1 LKHLAV
7 AYPAQQGSSDGVLL
21 AACYRWGRA
30 VRVLNAP
37 SSSIRDFVKTALPHV
52 SFFQQLGQE
61 QAFAFSA
68 IRDGL
73 CARRCRRGDAEAG
86 DRIGLARMDPL
97 ASIST
102 TPDAVLAHRTFAL
115 KWQDNFRL
123 RHYELQDC
131 VGDLDYSA
139 LPAACNKRFQ
149 AIEDHNAR
157 LPNTYNITSAPT
169 ILVVSSS
176 GLVTWRG
183 TAGWMDAGSE
193 AEQHP
198 DDKFKIKI
206 KPPSPAAAAAEHRGG
221 GDARHDSPPRLDSPT
236 ARNRSPASAHPHSP
250 SARDFAEFSATA
262 HKAMQRFLASKLR
275 ETDGRP
281 DSPRQ
286 SQGGELLLE
295 SAEDRAA
302 QVAARL
308 SSAKIGQQKAAPAK
322 AFVLECSSA
331 PEAATKWPW
340 DEQDEQDLQDIAR
353 KDEILLAR
361 QRREGERATQDE
373 KANTDIMFSGGYQ
386 GWRKATV
393 AATLPADDR
402 QTLAM
407 SLRRWCSYTKTTKG
421 G

>member
-1 LKHLAV
+1 M
-7 AYPAQQGSSDGVLL
+7 
-21 AACYRWGRA
+21 
-30 VRVLNAP
+30 RVLNAP
-37 SSSIRDFVKTALPHV
+37 SCSIRDFVKSALPHV
-52 SFFQQLGQE
+52 SFFQRLGQE
-61 QAFAFSA
+61 QALAFSA
-68 IRDGL
+68 IHDGL
-73 CARRCRRGDAEAG
+73 CARRCRRGHAEAG

-115 KWQDNFRL
+115 KWQDNFLL
-123 RHYELQDC
+123 RHYELQDS

-157 LPNTYNITSAPT
+157 LPNTYNITAAPT

-193 AEQHP
+193 ALGSEAERQP
-198 DDKFKIKI
+198 ADKFKIKI
-206 KPPSPAAAAAEHRGG
+206 KPQSPAAATTQHRGG
-221 GDARHDSPPRLDSPT
+221 GDASHDPPN
-236 ARNRSPASAHPHSP
+236 ARNRSPAHPHSP

-275 ETDGRP
+275 ENDGRP

-286 SQGGELLLE
+286 CQDGELLLE

-302 QVAARL
+302 QVAVRL
-308 SSAKIGQQKAAPAK
+308 SSTKIGQQKAAPAQ
-322 AFVLECSSA
+322 AFVLECSST

-340 DEQDEQDLQDIAR
+340 DEQDEQDLQDIER

-361 QRREGERATQDE
+361 QRRQGERATQHE
-373 KANTDIMFSGGYQ
+373 NANTDIMFSGGYQ

-402 QTLAM
+402 KTLAM